1 MHVGRSSLSKL
12 AAFMAKAEVKIAV
25 LVGTVTD
32 DVRLYEVP
40 KLKVCALKFTETAR
54 ARIVAAGGECMT
66 FDQLATVA
74 PTGATSPT
82 LRFRDSPLLGPRG
95 CSGESGSAGGPC
107 AATDLAEEPIVSFLA
122 TGAGAG
128 CCERWSNWGSA
139 GALSRPG
146 LGCLRCEL

>member
-1 MHVGRSSLSKL
+1 MGRSSLSKL
-12 AAFMAKAEVKIAV
+12 AAFMAKAEGKIAV

-74 PTGATSPT
+74 PTGATSPHRPEG
-82 LRFRDSPLLGPRG
+82 LLLLFRFRDPSGWAHAAAAVNLGAQVVRVHLRILPRNPSPRFWRQGPG
-95 CSGESGSAGGPC
+95 PGAASGGRIGDPPEHCVGR
-107 AATDLAEEPIVSFLA
+107 V
-122 TGAGAG
+122 
-128 CCERWSNWGSA
+128 
-139 GALSRPG
+139 
-146 LGCLRCEL
+146 